1 MLVSLVVLAVVV
13 PLVTRLLLA
22 TQRVGLEVQATSV
35 VYPRRKAP
43 LAVTAIWDQRPPT
56 RRLVLAVVVA
66 VRVPPV
72 WMARRVRV
80 VPVVPVW
87 LGTVG
92 HQPQRFTL
100 VVAVEPPTR
109 RVIRMVLVGLVAV
122 VTPATI

>member
-1 MLVSLVVLAVVV
+1 MASLVVQAVVLV
-13 PLVTRLLLA
+13 QAIRLPRREIRLVTRA
-22 TQRVGLEVQATSV
+22 VSV
-35 VYPRRKAP
+35 VKATMV
-43 LAVTAIWDQRPPT
+43 ATATLVQRPPT
-56 RRLVLAVVVA
+56 RRLVLLVVVA
-66 VRVPPV
+66 VRVLRE

-109 RVIRMVLVGLVAV
+109 RAM
-122 VTPATI
+122 